1 MEHGFD
7 LNAIVSIVKR
17 RYLYFLVPAILV
29 FAIVTAF
36 AFTLP
41 RSFEAKATILIE
53 SQRIP
58 TELAST
64 TVTASPRE
72 RIKVIEQRLLARDNL
87 LSIANEFSL
96 YKTTQSGTLSPT
108 EVVEEMRE
116 AIAIEQIAIASSG
129 RNTQVIGFDVSFQYT
144 SAIMAARVTNELV
157 TSILSQN
164 LETRLR
170 RAAETSDF
178 FQQQLQQLEND
189 LVALEKKMAEYK
201 RDNENAL
208 PETLALRRENLS
220 EIAEQID
227 SLDQQIRL
235 TQNSDLS
242 SGSTSDV
249 QAQQLVYRL
258 QSRELDYD
266 SFVERRELLG
276 PLLEKGFV
284 SQRTMDDLDRQI
296 AQVEIDITAIKSQ
309 MEQEGLTVDPQAR
322 ETLLLAEKA
331 SLQSKANELRESIAK
346 TPAIEVELSAMVRDY
361 ENLQYEFNQT
371 KLKLTEAEIGERL
384 EEDRQAERFEV
395 LEQATVPEE
404 ATKPNRVQ
412 IVAAGGGGAV
422 AIGAALVLL
431 LEFLDNSI
439 RTAGDLERRLKVRPI
454 AVIPYVT
461 TRRER
466 IRRISRRVLTF
477 CLFSLGIVGVAA
489 IVHFYVLPLDL
500 LAERVLDKIEPFLAQ
515 FNLL

>member
-7 LNAIVSIVKR
+7 LSAIISIAKR
-17 RYLYFLVPAILV
+17 RYLYFLIPAILV
-29 FAIVTAF
+29 FSMVTAF

-96 YKTTQSGTLSPT
+96 YQTNKAGTLSPT

-116 AIAIEQIAIASSG
+116 AISIEQIAIASSG

-144 SAIMAARVTNELV
+144 SAITAARVANELV

-170 RAAETSDF
+170 RAAETSNF
-178 FQQQLQQLEND
+178 FQQQLQQLESD
-189 LVALEKKMAEYK
+189 LVLLERKMAEYK

-208 PETLALRRENLS
+208 PETLAMRREDLS

-235 TQNSDLS
+235 SQNSGLS
-242 SGSTSDV
+242 TGTATD
-249 QAQQLVYRL
+249 AEAKQLVYRL
-258 QSRELDYD
+258 QSRELDFD

-296 AQVEIDITAIKSQ
+296 AQVEIDIAAIKSQ
-309 MEQEGLTVDPQAR
+309 MEQEGFTADPEAR
-322 ETLLLAEKA
+322 ENLLLAEKA
-331 SLQSKANELRESIAK
+331 SLQRKANELRESIAK
-346 TPAIEVELSAMVRDY
+346 TPVIEVELSAMVRDY

-371 KLKLTEAEIGERL
+371 KLKLTDAEIGERL

-404 ATKPNRVQ
+404 ATKPNRTQ
-412 IVAAGGGGAV
+412 IVAAGGGGAI

-431 LEFLDNSI
+431 LEFFDNSI

-466 IRRISRRVLTF
+466 IRRISRRILTV
-477 CLFSLGIVGVAA
+477 CLFLLGIMGVLAV
-489 IVHFYVLPLDL
+489 VHQYVQPIDL
-500 LAERVLDKIEPFLAQ
+500 LAERVWHIVEPFMAQ